1 MEYSDILSLITS
13 VGFPIVAYLLMF
25 KQYNEVLTGVQK
37 SIQDNTLTIQKLIDK
52 MDKEEKNG

>member
-1 MEYSDILSLITS
+1 MEYSDILQLITG

-52 MDKEEKNG
+52 MDKEK